1 MQTAALSMIDLNM
14 NIIVKPY
21 GTERC
26 CCRPDTSW
34 EREDRDLF
42 VPDFISG
49 YSWTP
54 VLFARISKAGKCIG
68 RKFASRYYDA
78 IGYGILLYADDML
91 DGSPEG
97 FACASCMDHTSVLP
111 FPMYDKVTLESG
123 QNIFSVAVDDREIY
137 STCEGSA
144 GMIEDALAAASGM
157 VSLRIGDLAV
167 MELAPIAGLVRR
179 ETSGQAQ
186 ENGTEISG
194 TFCGN
199 ELFRFK
205 IIM

>member
-1 MQTAALSMIDLNM
+1 M

-21 GTERC
+21 GTDRC
-26 CCRPDTSW
+26 CSRPDTSW

-68 RKFASRYYDA
+68 RKFPSRYFDA
-78 IGYGILLYADDML
+78 VGYGILLYADDML

-97 FACASCMDHTSVLP
+97 FACASCMDRTSVLP

-123 QNIFSVAVDDREIY
+123 QNVYSVLMDGREIY

-144 GMIEDALAAASGM
+144 GMIEDALLLASAM
-157 VSLRIGDLAV
+157 MSLRIGDLIAI
-167 MELAPIAGLVRR
+167 ELAPMKRLAGRK
-179 ETSGQAQ
+179 T
-186 ENGTEISG
+186 GTPDTAEICGS
-194 TFCGN
+194 FCGN
-199 ELFRFK
+199 ELFRFR
-205 IIM
+205 IVM